1 MQILKILSIMSLSLS
16 LAFAANAEDN
26 SSPYDNGKSFFPNGK
41 IDEFQLSNLKKLG
54 IRPAKMSSDG
64 TFLRRAYVDLIGTL
78 PTMEE
83 TSNFLADKSLYKR
96 QKLIESLLARDEFA
110 TYWSLK
116 WGDILRIKSEFPIN
130 LWPNAVQAY
139 SHWIWN
145 AVQTNMPYDKFARE
159 LLTSSGSNFRDPPAN
174 FFRATEDRS
183 PCGLAKV
190 AVLTFLGSRLQDWPE
205 ADRKE
210 MEKLFSRISYKKT
223 DEWKEEIVILN
234 PEPFE
239 KFSVKMPDGTEISIP
254 AGADPRKAFADWL
267 TGSGKKLFAQA
278 AVNRA
283 WFWLFGRGIV
293 HEPDNFI
300 LYSNNPL
307 ASSGASPG
315 NAGGANAGNP
325 PCNPKLLDYLAEE
338 FIRSGYDFKALVKL
352 IVNSATYQQS
362 CIPSSD
368 IAEAEKY
375 FAVYPVRRLDAE
387 VLADALS
394 YLSGTPPQYISV
406 IPEPF
411 TYIPQEQA
419 TIALED
425 GSISS
430 AFLENFG
437 RPARDTGYLTERN
450 NETTYTQRLFLLN
463 SPVIQNKVTNTP
475 FLKTILKDSDAS
487 AETVVNQIYLL
498 VLSRYPTSRE
508 YAIILQN
515 YAEPELTKSPV
526 IKTGKRG
533 THADENKRRQLKN
546 VNYACRQLIW
556 ALVNSTEFLFRH

>member
-1 MQILKILSIMSLSLS
+1 MRILLIISLFPA
-16 LAFAANAEDN
+16 LASALNAEDN
-26 SSPYDNGKSFFPNGK
+26 SSPYENGKFFFPNGK
-41 IDEFQLSNLKKLG
+41 IDEFQLANLKKLG
-54 IRPAKMSSDG
+54 IRPAKISSDG
-64 TFLRRAYVDLIGTL
+64 TFLRRVYVDLIGTL

-96 QKLIESLLARDEFA
+96 QKLIESLLARDEFP

-116 WGDILRIKSEFPIN
+116 WGDTLRIKSEFPIN

-139 SHWIWN
+139 SHWVWN
-145 AVQTNMPYDKFARE
+145 AVQTNMPYDKFACE

-300 LYSNNPL
+300 LYNSNQV

-315 NAGGANAGNP
+315 NAGGANAGNL

-394 YLSGTPPQYISV
+394 YLSGTSPQYISV

-437 RPARDTGYLTERN
+437 RPARDTGYLMERN
-450 NETTYTQRLFLLN
+450 NETTYTQRLFMLN
-463 SPVIQNKVTNTP
+463 SPVIQNN
-475 FLKTILKDSDAS
+475 
-487 AETVVNQIYLL
+487 
-498 VLSRYPTSRE
+498 
-508 YAIILQN
+508 
-515 YAEPELTKSPV
+515 PE
-526 IKTGKRG
+526 RFRCQRR
-533 THADENKRRQLKN
+533 NRRQPNLPPCP
-546 VNYACRQLIW
+546 V
-556 ALVNSTEFLFRH
+556 ALSDLQGIFYHFAELC